1 MRKKFIYKLLL
12 YYFMPINLGNGLVTG
27 NIFLRTGAGGGGGGG
42 ASVNVP
48 AHSILFS
55 SSGTDICGNTNLT
68 YNGTIKM
75 NNVDYKTIKDASD
88 NIGLFIGTTS
98 TTKPDIVVGNSV
110 HFASVIGNSQGN
122 NVIIGNENFDN
133 FEGGI
138 QNVLL
143 FGYDNINNT
152 ADSYDKLLIYGA
164 HNATLGN
171 DMIIGY
177 NNTSDGNNMII
188 GSNNLAYNTNNII
201 LGDSNPT
208 DGNSIIIGKSNN
220 NFGQYTNILGSGN
233 DGGQYFT
240 NCSIIGN
247 NTSVTADNQ
256 IQLGGSGTTVYAY
269 GAVQDRSDVR
279 DKADIV
285 EIPVGLNFV
294 NKLKPKFYRW
304 NYREDYFQRDASN
317 NLILDS
323 SKNPIMNTQDDS
335 KKRLRYHAGLIAQDV
350 KQTMDEISI
359 DFGLYQDHSV
369 NGGKDVK
376 SLGYTELIPVLIK
389 AVQELSAKNVELE
402 NRIKILENK

>member
-1 MRKKFIYKLLL
+1 
-12 YYFMPINLGNGLVTG
+12 MPINLGNGLVTG
-27 NIFLRTGAGGGGGGG
+27 NILLRTGAGGGGGGG

-55 SSGTDICGNTNLT
+55 SSGTDICGNSNLT

-110 HFASVIGNSQGN
+110 HIIDLGNSQGN
-122 NVIIGNENFDN
+122 NVIIGNNNFDN
-133 FEGGI
+133 YGGGI

-143 FGYDNINNT
+143 FGYDNINNE
-152 ADSYDKLLIYGA
+152 ANSYNKLLIYGS
-164 HNATLGN
+164 HNKTLQN

-177 NNTSDGNNMII
+177 DNESDGNNMTI
-188 GSNNLAYNTNNII
+188 GSNNLAYYTNNII
-201 LGDSNPT
+201 LGDSNQT
-208 DGNSIIIGKSNN
+208 YGNNNIIIGKNN
-220 NFGQYTNILGSGN
+220 ICGTNSNILGSN
-233 DGGQYFT
+233 NSNSDIASYT

-247 NTSVTADNQ
+247 GTTVTANDQ

-285 EIPVGLNFV
+285 EIPVGLDFL

-317 NLILDS
+317 NLIVDS
-323 SKNPIMNTQDDS
+323 SKNPIMNTQDYS

-359 DFGLYQDHSV
+359 DFGLYQDHLV